1 MPCVHIRNNANAV
14 WVYFAD
20 ARFMNSTATTG
31 CVPPDQLPLV
41 SKNRFVHCFHPSHMQ
56 CVAYLHF
63 YIDNIVSFDRFIG
76 LGLLID
82 SLEDLQ
88 VGDVLKSVT
97 GWVCA
102 CDSDP

>member
-1 MPCVHIRNNANAV
+1 
-14 WVYFAD
+14 
-20 ARFMNSTATTG
+20 
-31 CVPPDQLPLV
+31 
-41 SKNRFVHCFHPSHMQ
+41 MQ